1 MAYKI
6 NKTDGSLLTEIVD
19 STIDQTASDLTLIGK
34 NVSGFG
40 EFINENFV
48 KLLENFA
55 ATSSPNNPI
64 TGQLWYDTSQN
75 RLKVYDGTGFRQG
88 SGPIVSG
95 TAPSTAIQ
103 GDFWIDSAENQ
114 LYFYTSNSNRYPASK
129 IYKDSQGIS
138 GFEVETII
146 DSNNS
151 EKVILKLWVND
162 VILGI
167 FSRNTT
173 EFTPSSATATNL
185 ASFGFSGTIK
195 PGFNAGTLAGM
206 KFNVTSSKADALVDT
221 LGNLYTPSSFM
232 SATANTTTSGQI
244 RIQNSTPLI
253 LGANQNYEVTAT
265 TTALAITS
273 NNAGQNYQIKV
284 KNASGT
290 KDAITVRATTERVGI
305 FNDNPTYTFDVN
317 GDARIT
323 GNLTVEG
330 LTTSIEST
338 NLVIEDKNI
347 VLANVAAPTDFTAD
361 GGGITIKGST
371 DKTILYSQSTN
382 RLNISETLNLAS
394 GKAIYIGT
402 NLIIN
407 GNSLGAA
414 ITSAP
419 GITAFGAQ
427 TEITV
432 DNLYLNSN
440 RIQSTNTNGDI
451 ELEPNGSGN
460 VALYGSP
467 KITGLASPS
476 TGTDAAN
483 KTYVDN
489 TVNSKTLALSIDVTG
504 LNDIQ
509 LSNYLEEIAPSA
521 NYVLGT
527 QARIH
532 CTRQLATYASTA
544 LTSSTYPS
552 TSGDMVKTYVA
563 VDKAGGSENQPVLED
578 IAVTLNLGNSTITV
592 ERTTKLF
599 EINIITGVWTYVS
612 TISGP
617 TIT

>member
-402 NLIIN
+402 DLIIN

>member
-40 EFINENFV
+40 EFINENFI

-64 TGQLWYDTSQN
+64 AGQLWYDTSQN
-75 RLKVYDGTGFRQG
+75 RLKVYDGAGFRQG
-88 SGPIVSG
+88 SGPIISG
-95 TAPSTAIQ
+95 TAPSNLVQ
-103 GDFWIDSAENQ
+103 GDLWINNAENQ
-114 LYFYTSNSNRYPASK
+114 LYFYDGIDLKLAGPA
-129 IYKDSQGIS
+129 YGASQDVS
-138 GFEVETII
+138 GFTVETII

-151 EKVILKLWVND
+151 EKTVLKLWVNG
-162 VILGI
+162 ILLGI
-167 FSRNTT
+167 FSRNTI
-173 EFTPSSATATNL
+173 EFTPKTAITD
-185 ASFGFSGTIK
+185 FSGTIK

-206 KFNVTSSKADALVDT
+206 KFNVTSTKADALVDT
-221 LGNLYTPSSFM
+221 LGNLYTSNSFM
-232 SATANTTTSGQI
+232 STTSNATTTGQI

-273 NNAGQNYQIKV
+273 NNAGQNYQIKI
-284 KNASGT
+284 KNAGGT
-290 KDAITVRATTERVGI
+290 RDAITVRATTERIGI
-305 FNDNPTYTFDVN
+305 FNDNPAYTFDVN

-330 LTTSIEST
+330 VTSSIEST

-347 VLANVAAPTDFTAD
+347 VIANVAAPTDITAD

-371 DKTILYSQSTN
+371 DKTIVYNQSNN
-382 RLNISETLNLAS
+382 RLNISESINLAL
-394 GKAIYIGT
+394 GKT
-402 NLIIN
+402 LQIN
-407 GNSLGAA
+407 GVTVISGSALGSG

-440 RIQSTNTNGDI
+440 RIQSTNNNGDI
-451 ELEPNGSGN
+451 EIEPNGAGN
-460 VALYGSP
+460 VVLVGSP
-467 KITGLASPS
+467 KITGLATPT

-489 TVNSKTLALSIDVTG
+489 TVNAKSLALSMDVTG

-509 LSNYLEEIAPSA
+509 ISNYLQEIAPAA

-532 CTRQLATYASTA
+532 CTRQISTYASTP

-552 TSGDMVKTYVA
+552 TSGAIVKTYVA
-563 VDKAGGSENQPVLED
+563 VNKAAGSENQPVLED
-578 IAVTLNLGNSTITV
+578 IAVTLNLGNSTVTV

>member
-64 TGQLWYDTSQN
+64 AGQLWYDTSQN
-75 RLKVYDGTGFRQG
+75 RLKVYDGAGFRQG

-95 TAPSTAIQ
+95 TAPSNLVQ
-103 GDFWIDSAENQ
+103 GDLWINSSENQ
-114 LYFYTSNSNRYPASK
+114 LHFYDGTDLVLAGPIYSASQ
-129 IYKDSQGIS
+129 DVS
-138 GFEVETII
+138 GFTVETII

-151 EKVILKLWVND
+151 EKTVLKLWVNG
-162 VILGI
+162 ILLGI
-167 FSRNTT
+167 FSRNTI
-173 EFTPSSATATNL
+173 EFTPKAAITD
-185 ASFGFSGTIK
+185 FSGTIK

-232 SATANTTTSGQI
+232 SSTSNTTTSGQI

-253 LGANQNYEVTAT
+253 LGANQNYEITAT

-273 NNAGQNYQIKV
+273 NNAGQNYQIKI

-290 KDAITVRATTERVGI
+290 RDAITVRATTERVGI
-305 FNDNPTYTFDVN
+305 FNDNPEYTFDVN
-317 GDARIT
+317 GDVRVT
-323 GNLTVEG
+323 GNLIVEG

-347 VLANVAAPTDFTAD
+347 VLANVASPTDFTAD

-371 DKTILYSQSTN
+371 DKTILYNQSTN
-382 RLNISETLNLAS
+382 RLNVSETLNLAS

-402 NLIIN
+402 DLIIN
-407 GNSLGAA
+407 GNSLGVA

-432 DNLYLNSN
+432 DNLYLNAN

-467 KITGLASPS
+467 KITGLATPS

-489 TVNSKTLALSIDVTG
+489 TVNSKTLALSMDTTG

-509 LSNYLEEIAPSA
+509 ISNYLEEIAPA
-521 NYVLGT
+521 ADYVLGT
-527 QARIH
+527 RARIH
-532 CTRQLATYASTA
+532 CTRQIATYASTL
-544 LTSSTYPS
+544 LTASTYPS
-552 TSGDMVKTYVA
+552 TSGDIVKTYVA
-563 VDKAGGSENQPVLED
+563 VDQGGGLVNQPVLED
-578 IAVTLNLGNSTITV
+578 IAVTLNLGNSTVTV

-599 EINIITGVWTYVS
+599 EINLITGVWTYVS

>member
-64 TGQLWYDTSQN
+64 AGQIWYDTSQN
-75 RLKVYDGTGFRQG
+75 RLKVYDGAGFRQG

-95 TAPSTAIQ
+95 AVPSNLVQ
-103 GDFWIDSAENQ
+103 GDLWIDSLENQ
-114 LYFYTSNSNRYPASK
+114 LYFYDGTDRQLAGP
-129 IYKDSQGIS
+129 IYKASQDVS
-138 GFEVETII
+138 GFTVDTII

-151 EKVILKLWVND
+151 EKTVLKLWVNG
-162 VILGI
+162 ILLGI
-167 FSRNTT
+167 FSRNTI
-173 EFTPSSATATNL
+173 EFTPKVTITD
-185 ASFGFSGTIK
+185 FSGTIK

-221 LGNLYTPSSFM
+221 LGNLYTSNSFM
-232 SATANTTTSGQI
+232 STTANATTTGQI

-273 NNAGQNYQIKV
+273 NNAGQNYQIKI
-284 KNASGT
+284 KNAGGT
-290 KDAITVRATTERVGI
+290 RDAITVRATTERVGI

-330 LTTSIEST
+330 VTTSIEST
-338 NLVIEDKNI
+338 NLIIEDKNI
-347 VLANVAAPTDFTAD
+347 VIANVASPTNFTAD

-371 DKTILYSQSTN
+371 DKTIVYNQSNN
-382 RLNISETLNLAS
+382 RFNISESINLAS
-394 GKAIYIGT
+394 GKT
-402 NLIIN
+402 LQIN
-407 GNSLGAA
+407 GVTVISGSALGSG

-419 GITAFGAQ
+419 GITAFGPQ
-427 TEITV
+427 TEIIV

-440 RIQSTNTNGDI
+440 RIQSINTDGDI
-451 ELEPNGSGN
+451 ELEPNGLGN

-467 KITGLASPS
+467 KITGLATPT

-489 TVNSKTLALSIDVTG
+489 TVNAKALALSMDTTG
-504 LNDIQ
+504 LNDLQI
-509 LSNYLEEIAPSA
+509 SNYLQEIAPVA
-521 NYVLGT
+521 NYILGT

-532 CTRQLATYASTA
+532 CTRQIATYASTP

-552 TSGDMVKTYVA
+552 TSGAIVKTYVA
-563 VDKAGGSENQPVLED
+563 VNKAAGSENQPVLED
-578 IAVTLNLGNSTITV
+578 IAVTLNLGNSTVTV

>member
-19 STIDQTASDLTLIGK
+19 STVDQTATDLTLIGK

-40 EFINENFV
+40 EFINENFI

-64 TGQLWYDTSQN
+64 AGQLWYDTSQN
-75 RLKVYDGTGFRQG
+75 RLKVYDGAGFRQG

-95 TAPSTAIQ
+95 AVPSNLVQ
-103 GDFWIDSAENQ
+103 GDLWIDSSENQ
-114 LYFYTSNSNRYPASK
+114 LYFYDGTDRVLAGP
-129 IYKDSQGIS
+129 IYKASQDIS

-151 EKVILKLWVND
+151 EKTILNLWVNG
-162 VILGI
+162 ILLGI
-167 FSRNTT
+167 FSRNTI
-173 EFTPSSATATNL
+173 EFTPKATITN
-185 ASFGFSGTIK
+185 FSGTIK
-195 PGFNAGTLAGM
+195 PGFNASTLAGM

-221 LGNLYTPSSFM
+221 LGNLYTSNSFM
-232 SATANTTTSGQI
+232 STTANATTTGQI

-273 NNAGQNYQIKV
+273 NNAGQNYQIKI

-290 KDAITVRATTERVGI
+290 RDAITVRATTERVGI
-305 FNDNPTYTFDVN
+305 FNDNPAYTFDIN

-330 LTTSIEST
+330 VTSSIEST

-347 VLANVAAPTDFTAD
+347 VIANVAAPTDVTAD

-371 DKTILYSQSTN
+371 DKTIVYNQSNN
-382 RLNISETLNLAS
+382 RLNISESINLAL
-394 GKAIYIGT
+394 GKT
-402 NLIIN
+402 LQIN
-407 GNSLGAA
+407 GVTVISGSALGSG

-419 GITAFGAQ
+419 GITTFGAQ

-440 RIQSTNTNGDI
+440 RIQSTNNNGDI
-451 ELEPNGSGN
+451 EIEPNGAGN
-460 VALYGSP
+460 VVLVGSP
-467 KITGLASPS
+467 KITGLATPT

-489 TVNSKTLALSIDVTG
+489 TVNAKSLALSMDVTG
-504 LNDIQ
+504 LTNIQ
-509 LSNYLEEIAPSA
+509 ISNYLEEIAPVA

-532 CTRQLATYASTA
+532 CTRQIATYASTV
-544 LTSSTYPS
+544 LTASTYPS
-552 TSGDMVKTYVA
+552 TSGAIVKTYVA
-563 VDKAGGSENQPVLED
+563 VNKAAGSENQPVLED
-578 IAVTLNLGNSTITV
+578 IAVTLNLGNSTVTV

-599 EINIITGVWTYVS
+599 EINLITGVWTYVS

>member
-40 EFINENFV
+40 EFINENFI

-64 TGQLWYDTSQN
+64 AGQLWYDTSQN
-75 RLKVYDGTGFRQG
+75 RLKVYDGAGFRQG

-95 TAPSTAIQ
+95 TAPSNLVQ
-103 GDFWIDSAENQ
+103 GDLWINNAENQ
-114 LYFYTSNSNRYPASK
+114 LYFYDGIDLKLAGPA
-129 IYKDSQGIS
+129 YGASQDVS
-138 GFEVETII
+138 GFTVETII

-151 EKVILKLWVND
+151 EKIVLKLWVNG
-162 VILGI
+162 ILLGI
-167 FSRNTT
+167 FSRNTI
-173 EFTPSSATATNL
+173 EFTPKVTITD
-185 ASFGFSGTIK
+185 FSGTIK
-195 PGFNAGTLAGM
+195 PGFNASTLAGM

-221 LGNLYTPSSFM
+221 LGNLYTSNSFM
-232 SATANTTTSGQI
+232 STTSNATTTGQI

-253 LGANQNYEVTAT
+253 LGANQNYEITAT

-273 NNAGQNYQIKV
+273 NNAGQNYQIKI
-284 KNASGT
+284 KNAGGT
-290 KDAITVRATTERVGI
+290 RDAITVRATTERVGI
-305 FNDNPTYTFDVN
+305 FNDNPAYTFDVN

-330 LTTSIEST
+330 VTSSIEST

-347 VLANVAAPTDFTAD
+347 VIANVAAPTDITAD

-371 DKTILYSQSTN
+371 DKTIVYNQSNN
-382 RLNISETLNLAS
+382 RLNISESINLAL
-394 GKAIYIGT
+394 GKT
-402 NLIIN
+402 LQIN
-407 GNSLGAA
+407 GVTVISGSALGSG

-440 RIQSTNTNGDI
+440 RIQSTNNNGDI
-451 ELEPNGSGN
+451 EIEPNGAGN
-460 VALYGSP
+460 VVLVGSP
-467 KITGLASPS
+467 KITGLATPT

-489 TVNSKTLALSIDVTG
+489 TVNAKSLALSMDVTG

-509 LSNYLEEIAPSA
+509 ISNYLQEIAPAS

-532 CTRQLATYASTA
+532 CTRQISTYASTP

-552 TSGDMVKTYVA
+552 TSGDIVKTYVA
-563 VDKAGGSENQPVLED
+563 VDKVGGSENQPVLED
-578 IAVTLNLGNSTITV
+578 IAVTLDLGNSTVTV

>member
-19 STIDQTASDLTLIGK
+19 STVDQTATDLTLIGK

-40 EFINENFV
+40 EFINENFI

-64 TGQLWYDTSQN
+64 AGQLWYDTSQN
-75 RLKVYDGTGFRQG
+75 RLKVYDGAGFRQG

-95 TAPSTAIQ
+95 SVPSNLVQ
-103 GDFWIDSAENQ
+103 GDLWIDSSENQ
-114 LYFYTSNSNRYPASK
+114 LYFYDGTDRVLAGP
-129 IYKDSQGIS
+129 IYKASQDIS

-151 EKVILKLWVND
+151 EKTILNLWVNG
-162 VILGI
+162 ILLGI
-167 FSRNTT
+167 FSRNTI
-173 EFTPSSATATNL
+173 EFTPKVTITN
-185 ASFGFSGTIK
+185 FSGTIK
-195 PGFNAGTLAGM
+195 PGFNASTLAGM

-221 LGNLYTPSSFM
+221 LGNLYTSNSFM
-232 SATANTTTSGQI
+232 STTSNATTTGQI

-273 NNAGQNYQIKV
+273 NNAGQNYQIKI
-284 KNASGT
+284 KNAGGT
-290 KDAITVRATTERVGI
+290 RDAITVRATTERIGI
-305 FNDNPTYTFDVN
+305 FNDNPAYTFDVN

-330 LTTSIEST
+330 VTSSIEST

-347 VLANVAAPTDFTAD
+347 VIANVAAPTDITAD

-371 DKTILYSQSTN
+371 DKTIVYNQSNN
-382 RLNISETLNLAS
+382 RLNISESINLAL
-394 GKAIYIGT
+394 GKT
-402 NLIIN
+402 LQIN
-407 GNSLGAA
+407 GVTVISGSALGSG

-440 RIQSTNTNGDI
+440 RIQSTNNNGDI
-451 ELEPNGSGN
+451 EIEPNGAGN
-460 VALYGSP
+460 VVLVGSP
-467 KITGLASPS
+467 KITGLATPT

-489 TVNSKTLALSIDVTG
+489 TVNAKALALSMDTTG
-504 LNDIQ
+504 LNDLQI
-509 LSNYLEEIAPSA
+509 SNYLEEIAPTA

-532 CTRQLATYASTA
+532 CTRQIATYASTP

-552 TSGDMVKTYVA
+552 TSGAIVKTYVA
-563 VDKAGGSENQPVLED
+563 VNKAAGSENQPVLED
-578 IAVTLNLGNSTITV
+578 IAVTLNLGNSTVTV

>member
-1 MAYKI
+1 LY
-6 NKTDGSLLTEIVD
+6 
-19 STIDQTASDLTLIGK
+19 
-34 NVSGFG
+34 F
-40 EFINENFV
+40 
-48 KLLENFA
+48 
-55 ATSSPNNPI
+55 
-64 TGQLWYDTSQN
+64 
-75 RLKVYDGTGFRQG
+75 YDGTDRVLA
-88 SGPIVSG
+88 GPI
-95 TAPSTAIQ
+95 
-103 GDFWIDSAENQ
+103 
-114 LYFYTSNSNRYPASK
+114 YKASQ
-129 IYKDSQGIS
+129 DIS

-151 EKVILKLWVND
+151 EKTILNLWVNG
-162 VILGI
+162 ILLGI
-167 FSRNTT
+167 FSRNTI
-173 EFTPSSATATNL
+173 EFTPKATITN
-185 ASFGFSGTIK
+185 FSGTIK
-195 PGFNAGTLAGM
+195 PGFNASTLAGM

-221 LGNLYTPSSFM
+221 LGNLYTSNSFM
-232 SATANTTTSGQI
+232 STTANATTTGQI

-273 NNAGQNYQIKV
+273 NNAGQNYQIKI

-290 KDAITVRATTERVGI
+290 RDAITVRATTERVGI
-305 FNDNPTYTFDVN
+305 FNDNPAYTFDVN

-330 LTTSIEST
+330 VTSSIEST

-347 VLANVAAPTDFTAD
+347 VIANVAAPTDFTAD

-371 DKTILYSQSTN
+371 DKTIVYNQSNN
-382 RLNISETLNLAS
+382 RLNISESINLAL
-394 GKAIYIGT
+394 GKT
-402 NLIIN
+402 LQIN
-407 GNSLGAA
+407 GVTVISGSALGSG

-440 RIQSTNTNGDI
+440 RIQSTNNNGDI
-451 ELEPNGSGN
+451 EIEPNGAGN
-460 VALYGSP
+460 VVLVGSP
-467 KITGLASPS
+467 KITGLATPT

-489 TVNSKTLALSIDVTG
+489 TVNAKSLALSMDVTG

-509 LSNYLEEIAPSA
+509 ISNYLQEIAPVA

-527 QARIH
+527 QASIH
-532 CTRQLATYASTA
+532 CTRQISTYASTA
-544 LTSSTYPS
+544 LTASTYPS
-552 TSGDMVKTYVA
+552 TSGAIVKTYVA
-563 VDKAGGSENQPVLED
+563 VNKAAGTENQPVLED
-578 IAVTLNLGNSTITV
+578 IAVTLNLGNSTVTV

-599 EINIITGVWTYVS
+599 EINIITGVWSYVS
-612 TISGP
+612 SISGP